1 MKNKEIAVF
10 AGGCFWCTEAVFQRL
25 EGVVNVRSGFSGGHI
40 KNPAYREVTTERTG
54 HAEVVEITFNADVI
68 SFQQLL
74 EVFFATHDPTTLNQ
88 QGADKGTHYR
98 SAIFYT
104 SDTQKEISEA
114 FITQLNKASVFQNP
128 IVTELDEFEAF
139 YPAEDYHNDYFNQNK
154 EQGYCKFV
162 IQPKVDKL
170 NTYFRKEMKKD
181 FLE

>member
-1 MKNKEIAVF
+1 MKKEIAVF

-25 EGVVNVRSGFSGGHI
+25 NGVVGVRSGFSGGHI

-54 HAEVVEITFNADVI
+54 HAEVIEITFNVEVI
-68 SFQQLL
+68 QFQQLL
-74 EVFFATHDPTTLNQ
+74 EVFFATHDPTTLNR

-104 SDTQKEISEA
+104 SESQKQFSEA
-114 FITQLNKASVFQNP
+114 YIKELTAAAVFEKS
-128 IVTELDEFEAF
+128 IVTEVTQFEAF